1 MQTFDDVCI
10 FCDFGS
16 RVSLAAIIKVTQLYN
31 GGNPLPVSL
40 LSQQIEMCCG
50 KAWFSLH
57 RKQFIKKRPFTGR
70 ILNLLLT
77 KRAI

>member
-1 MQTFDDVCI
+1 MQTDVCI
-10 FCDFGS
+10 FCDL
-16 RVSLAAIIKVTQLYN
+16 RNQVSLAAIIKVTQLYN
-31 GGNPLPVSL
+31 GGNSLPVSL